1 MFNRG
6 KDKEDAMSH
15 GNFVAV
21 PMPSREEGIG
31 RALQVAFR
39 DGFDLPADM
48 RACLDRL
55 DRASA

>member
-1 MFNRG
+1 
-6 KDKEDAMSH
+6 MS
-15 GNFVAV
+15 GGRFIAV
-21 PMPSREEGIG
+21 SRPSPAEGVG

-55 DRASA
+55 DRIAV

>member
-6 KDKEDAMSH
+6 KDKEDAMSN

-21 PMPSREEGIG
+21 PAPTRAEGIG

-39 DGFDLPADM
+39 DGFDLPAEM

-55 DRASA
+55 DRVSA

>member
-1 MFNRG
+1 MFNPGR
-6 KDKEDAMSH
+6 DKEGVMST

-21 PMPSREEGIG
+21 PVPSRAEGIG

-39 DGFDLPADM
+39 DGFDLPADL

-55 DRASA
+55 ESIKL